1 MPLHRYHCP
10 TCKHTDEE
18 LYSIHEE
25 PAAAIPC
32 PCGDGARR
40 CMPLIAVTPGYWGD
54 QTGKYGVNGHY
65 DAGLG
70 VTYYNSK
77 QRDAAIKAA
86 GVAPLSDYPA
96 HFWEDQSAKQQA
108 AKDKRDKFA
117 ADYAAAVKRNNGDQ
131 IRASTEVMPAGE
143 CLAGSY
149 DDIY

>member
-1 MPLHRYHCP
+1 MPLHRYHCA
-10 TCKHTDEE
+10 TCGFEAEE

-25 PAAAIPC
+25 PAAEIPC
-32 PCGDGARR
+32 PCAAGARR
-40 CMPLIAVTPGYWGD
+40 CIPLIAVTPGYWGD

-70 VTYYNSK
+70 VTYHNSK

-96 HFWEDQSAKQQA
+96 HFWEDQTAKQQA

-117 ADYAAAVKRNNGDQ
+117 ENYAAAVKRNNGDK
-131 IRASTEVMPAGE
+131 IKATTEVMPAGE
-143 CLAGSY
+143 CLAGTY
-149 DDIY
+149 DGIY